1 MCTVNSVLSPF
12 ICLIF
17 DSNPITFSTDQSS
30 LSLPSWLAIIISKYF
45 VIPSD
50 LFLAVMPGQWYTE
63 FGYAQ
68 TCNHRNNAA
77 YLSLFNC
84 DFLMT
89 SVTDQFR
96 KNIFYFWLSTGMKQ
110 TVRLL
115 QRYLGQG
122 EREPR
127 AHRDWWDP
135 CPLVSFSWL
144 TMCVWEMLLS
154 NAFPK
159 SIQYCLC
166 FCVSQ

>member
-30 LSLPSWLAIIISKYF
+30 LSLPSWLAIIMSKYF

-50 LFLAVMPGQWYTE
+50 LFLAVMPGQWYTCLDTLRHAIIGIIQHTYHFSTVISLWPE
-63 FGYAQ
+63 SQ
-68 TCNHRNNAA
+68 T
-77 YLSLFNC
+77 SLE
-84 DFLMT
+84 
-89 SVTDQFR
+89 

-115 QRYLGQG
+115 QRYLRQG

-135 CPLVSFSWL
+135 CLLVSFSWL

-154 NAFPK
+154 NAFLK